1 MDRKRRDRSSSFGC
15 DAHQLFGL
23 DPSPSSVR
31 NPHVGNSKRPVTRS
45 YSLSCNGR
53 ESSTDKA
60 DQRLDIESIGQ
71 YQCFGTA
78 MWPGL
83 IEHVEHAALVCAKRR
98 QGPDRRL

>member
-71 YQCFGTA
+71 YQCFRTA
-78 MWPGL
+78 MWSGL
-83 IEHVEHAALVCAKRR
+83 IEHAEHAALVCAKRR